1 MIVHAKI
8 ITQLEAF
15 FHKLVL
21 IPFCLICIKLF
32 VGEGQHDVMRL
43 WLEQSMRKLYRN
55 FTEGELL
62 QGIQAK
68 IIFSQ
73 TNALGTFKK

>member
-1 MIVHAKI
+1 LYKA
-8 ITQLEAF
+8 T
-15 FHKLVL
+15 
-21 IPFCLICIKLF
+21 
-32 VGEGQHDVMRL
+32 VGEGQHDVMCL